1 MQIRGEWQ
9 KCDDGVTRPVVVAS
23 VLDAENQ
30 PRAEYFL
37 VDSGA
42 DRTVLS
48 AAILAK
54 LQLAATEPPQGTGL
68 VGVGGQTP
76 YVLVTATLV
85 FVRDG
90 GGIARVHGEFAAF
103 ADPAATDFSVLGR
116 DVLNHFDVIL
126 SRPQEEVLLLAPNH
140 RYQVIQTM

>member
-1 MQIRGEWQ
+1 MLIRGEWQ

-30 PRAEYFL
+30 PRPEFFL

-48 AAILAK
+48 ASIFSK
-54 LQLAATEPPQGTGL
+54 LELTATEPPQGTGL
-68 VGVGGQTP
+68 IGVGGQTP
-76 YVLVTATLV
+76 YMLVLATLV
-85 FVRDG
+85 FARDG
-90 GGIARVHGEFAAF
+90 GGFARVRGELAAF
-103 ADPAATDFSVLGR
+103 TDPVATDFSVLGR

-126 SRPQEEVLLLAPNH
+126 SRQREEVLLLAPNH
-140 RYQVIQTM
+140 QYQVTQTY

>member
-1 MQIRGEWQ
+1 MQIRGKWLM
-9 KCDDGVTRPVVVAS
+9 CDDGVTRPVVVAS
-23 VLDAENQ
+23 VLAAENE
-30 PRAEYFL
+30 PRVENFL

-48 AAILAK
+48 ASILAK
-54 LQLAATEPPQGTGL
+54 LQLAATEPVPGTGL

-76 YVLVTATLV
+76 YVLITATLI

-90 GGIARVHGEFAAF
+90 GVARVRGELAAF
-103 ADPAATDFSVLGR
+103 TDPVATDFSVLGR

-126 SRPQEEVLLLAPNH
+126 SRQREEVLLLAPNH
-140 RYQVIQTM
+140 RYQVTQTS